1 MWTIIRWRREGYLQ
15 VRGINMVKCQRYEA
29 TRGPGVPC
37 SSVWLEGRAHKR
49 DRERAGQDMK
59 GPECYAKKW
68 NFA

>member
-1 MWTIIRWRREGYLQ
+1 
-15 VRGINMVKCQRYEA
+15 MVKCQRYEA